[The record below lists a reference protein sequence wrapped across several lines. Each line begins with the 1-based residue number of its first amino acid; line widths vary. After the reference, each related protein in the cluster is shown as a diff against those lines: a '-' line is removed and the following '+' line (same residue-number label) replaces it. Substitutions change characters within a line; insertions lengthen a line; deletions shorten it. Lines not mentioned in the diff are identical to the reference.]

1 MPRVFSALLCVYRG
15 ACALH
20 QKNRVSA
27 AADVK
32 TGRGRPRLKRA
43 FIMADKNYYDI
54 LGVGRKATDEEIKS
68 AYRKLVKQYHP
79 DLHPNDANAAAK
91 FKEVNEAHEVL
102 SDPKKR
108 AAYDYELDHP
118 GARAGGGFG
127 GSGFSGFS
135 GFGGG
140 FSGFGDIFNDIFG
153 GFSGSSSSSAR
164 AETQGEDITKEVV
177 LSFLDAAKG
186 CTKEVRYTRNE
197 PCPSCKGTGAKNGTA
212 YKTCDKCGGS
222 GQVRYAQ
229 DTLFGRTIR
238 VATCDACGGTGKKIT
253 DPCPDCKGKG
263 YVRKETVVTLNIPA
277 GADTNSY
284 IRKKGFGQA
293 STAGGAPG
301 DLIVVFRVEPHKI
314 FKRKDKDLYVEVPV
328 SFKTAALG
336 GKVKVPGIDET
347 FEYLIPD
354 GTQSGT
360 VFCVR
365 GKGLKTRTGT
375 GNMYLTV
382 VVEVPSK
389 LSKEQKKQL
398 EEFDAGLDVRQTG
411 KMKAYRDNVQTMYGQ
426 DPYKN

>member
-1 MPRVFSALLCVYRG
+1 
-15 ACALH
+15 
-20 QKNRVSA
+20 
-27 AADVK
+27 
-32 TGRGRPRLKRA
+32 
-43 FIMADKNYYDI
+43 MADKNYYEI
-54 LGVGRKATDEEIKS
+54 LGVDRKATEADIKS

-91 FKEVNEAHEVL
+91 FKEVNEANEVL
-102 SDPKKR
+102 SDPQKR

-118 GARAGGGFG
+118 GARSGAGGFG
-127 GSGFSGFS
+127 GAGFSGFS
-135 GFGGG
+135 G
-140 FSGFGDIFNDIFG
+140 FSGFGDIFNDIFS
-153 GFSGSSSSSAR
+153 GFSSSSSSSR
-164 AETQGEDITKEVV
+164 MDTQGEDIQKEVV

-197 PCPSCKGTGAKNGTA
+197 PCPSCKGT
-212 YKTCDKCGGS
+212 CDKCGGS
-222 GQVRYAQ
+222 GQVRYTQ

-238 VATCDACGGTGKKIT
+238 VGTCDACGGTGKKIT

-263 YVRKETVVTLNIPA
+263 YIRKETVVTLNIPA

-284 IRKKGFGQA
+284 IRKKGYGQA
-293 STAGGAPG
+293 SAHGGAPG

-314 FKRKDKDLYVEVPV
+314 FKRKDKDLYVELPI

-375 GNMYLTV
+375 GNMYITV

-389 LSKEQKKQL
+389 LTREQKKQL
-398 EEFDAGLDVRQTG
+398 EDFDGGVDIKQTS
-411 KMKAYRDNVQTMYGQ
+411 KMKAFRDNVQSMYGQ

>member
-1 MPRVFSALLCVYRG
+1 
-15 ACALH
+15 
-20 QKNRVSA
+20 
-27 AADVK
+27 
-32 TGRGRPRLKRA
+32 
-43 FIMADKNYYDI
+43 MADKNYYEI
-54 LGVGRKATDEEIKS
+54 LGVDRKATDDEIKS

-102 SDPKKR
+102 SDAQKR

-118 GARAGGGFG
+118 GARGAGGFG
-127 GSGFSGFS
+127 GAGFSGFS
-135 GFGGG
+135 GFGG
-140 FSGFGDIFNDIFG
+140 FGDIFNDIFS
-153 GFSGSSSSSAR
+153 GFSSSSSSR
-164 AETQGEDITKEVV
+164 ASVQQGEDIQKEVV

-186 CTKEVRYTRNE
+186 CTKEIRYMRNE

-222 GQVRYAQ
+222 GQVRYTQ

-238 VATCDACGGTGKKIT
+238 VGTCDACGGTGKKIT
-253 DPCPDCKGKG
+253 EPCPDCKGKG

-284 IRKKGFGQA
+284 IRKKGYGQA
-293 STAGGAPG
+293 SSTGGAPG

-314 FKRKDKDLYVEVPV
+314 FKRKDKDLYIELPI
-328 SFKTAALG
+328 SYKTAALG
-336 GKVKVPGIDET
+336 GKVRVPGIDET

-365 GKGLKTRTGT
+365 GRGLKTRTGT
-375 GNMYLTV
+375 GNMYITV
-382 VVEVPSK
+382 TVEVPTK
-389 LSKEQKKQL
+389 LTREQKKQL
-398 EEFDAGLDVRQTG
+398 EEFDGGVDLRQTN
-411 KMKAYRDNVQTMYGQ
+411 KMRAFRDNMQSMYGQ
-426 DPYKN
+426 DPYKG

>member
-1 MPRVFSALLCVYRG
+1 MG
-15 ACALH
+15 AA
-20 QKNRVSA
+20 RA
-27 AADVK
+27 AEE
-32 TGRGRPRLKRA
+32 L
-43 FIMADKNYYDI
+43 IMADKNYYEI
-54 LGVGRKATDEEIKS
+54 LGVGRKATDDEIKS

-102 SDPKKR
+102 SDPQKR

-118 GARAGGGFG
+118 GARAGGSGFSGFG
-127 GSGFSGFS
+127 RGGFSGFS
-135 GFGGG
+135 GFSDIFSDI
-140 FSGFGDIFNDIFG
+140 FSGFGG
-153 GFSGSSSSSAR
+153 ASSSAG
-164 AETQGEDITKEVV
+164 AADTQGEDITKEVV

-186 CTKEVRYTRNE
+186 CTKEIRYVRSE
-197 PCPSCKGTGAKNGTA
+197 PCSSCKGTGAKNGTA
-212 YKTCDKCGGS
+212 YKTCEKCGGS
-222 GQVRYAQ
+222 GQVRYTQ

-263 YVRKETVVTLNIPA
+263 YIRKETVVTLNIPA

-328 SFKTAALG
+328 SYKTAALG

-354 GTQSGT
+354 GTQNGT

-389 LSKEQKKQL
+389 LTREQKKQL
-398 EEFDAGLDVRQTG
+398 EDFDAGIDIKQTG
-411 KMKAYRDNVQTMYGQ
+411 KMKAYRDNVQSMYGQ